1 MNSTVKKWMQ
11 WIKEEPAS
19 FKTHH
24 TGHRSTG
31 LGRAYYSLR
40 ATSNRAWKVKPQ
52 KGFIYITSF
61 SFMFLLFFPLQAFPF
76 QLNGDTLLSQRLLM
90 GNIVF
95 QCTSDRPVLA
105 CSLWP
110 WKRLRF
116 AWVPCGLLRNLFAR
130 DLSCRQFLRIVSNA
144 VVHVSRRSQGLPR
157 PNAYSFLTETNVF

>member
-1 MNSTVKKWMQ
+1 MSSTVKKWMQ
-11 WIKEEPAS
+11 WIKENPQA
-19 FKTHH
+19 HH
-24 TGHRSTG
+24 TGHRSIG
-31 LGRAYYSLR
+31 LWRAYYSVP

-52 KGFIYITSF
+52 KGFIYITCF
-61 SFMFLLFFPLQAFPF
+61 SFMFLLFFLLRAFPF

-95 QCTSDRPVLA
+95 QCISDRPVLA

-110 WKRLRF
+110 WKRLWF